1 MLRFVALCWS
11 SLSVHSACRFGFGPD
26 IIKHKLL
33 VQHQL
38 PQCLCLLACA
48 HVSVLEVTC
57 AEAGLLWKMPDVPK
71 CYFMKSELRKEIES
85 LNKWKGG
92 ERGGGGEVSVLAWGL
107 EFSKCSLG
115 WSRSSVIPI
124 ISIRPKLDSCEIST
138 WGKSDSK
145 TKLFCCWVDIVGGY
159 SGKDYDTHIENHG
172 NYVDLMWN

>member
-1 MLRFVALCWS
+1 MLRFVSLCQN
-11 SLSVHSACRFGFGPD
+11 SLSVHSTCGFGFGSD

-38 PQCLCLLACA
+38 LQCLCLLACA

-57 AEAGLLWKMPDVPK
+57 AEAGLLWKLPGVPR

-85 LNKWKGG
+85 LNKWKWGKKK
-92 ERGGGGEVSVLAWGL
+92 VSFLAWGL
-107 EFSKCSLG
+107 EFSKSSLG

-124 ISIRPKLDSCEIST
+124 MNIRPKLESCEIST
-138 WGKSDSK
+138 WGKHDCK